1 VLERQAEY
9 EPYLGPRLVVDTFLA
24 KDPVGPVIDYLTLR
38 TS

>member
-1 VLERQAEY
+1 VLERQTEY

-24 KDPVGPVIDYLTLR
+24 REPVGPVVDYLTLR